1 MTSRWVPLRLDNVQS
16 ALRHV
21 LIVVVTTTLLTQ
33 HPLQPENPVQIMHQA
48 QTKAFLHDGKPDQ
61 YYKYG
66 LHPPSF
72 QLSGAVRI
80 FDGASVLTLLT
91 LALAQVLR
99 TGHAPGCAQGGADTN
114 GAFRVPSSDPACITS
129 AFLHGH
135 STVQSRRCQRII
147 SDVLIVLRDRAITW
161 TASKMRMPRRRTATP
176 NSKRTSFCRPRR
188 SGRNPRN

>member
-1 MTSRWVPLRLDNVQS
+1 MTSRWAPSRLDNVQS
-16 ALRHV
+16 ALRHI

-33 HPLQPENPVQIMHQA
+33 HPLQPENPIQIMHQK
-48 QTKAFLHDGKPDQ
+48 QTKAFLHDGKPDE

-80 FDGASVLTLLT
+80 FDGTSVLTLLM

-99 TGHAPGCAQGGADTN
+99 TGHTPGCAQGRADTY
-114 GAFRVPSSDPACITS
+114 GAFRVPLSDPARITS
-129 AFLHGH
+129 AFLQGH
-135 STVQSRRCQRII
+135 STVQSRRRQRTG
-147 SDVLIVLRDRAITW
+147 SDVRNVLRDRANTW
-161 TASKMRMPRRRTATP
+161 SASKMRISRRRTATP
-176 NSKRTSFCRPRR
+176 NLKRTSFCRPRR